1 LKNMGNSLTNVLFE
15 NPSAD
20 DLSLHAAS
28 PQKRLEEVNVLSFNI
43 FIRPPMINN
52 NGDDF
57 KDERIEEFFK
67 VAHKYDVICL
77 QEMFNAYS
85 SRRELFIDRAHKA
98 GFRYYAAAPKPAT
111 LSYHFID
118 AGLIVLSRYPI
129 EASEFCALPPGH
141 GVDYFVQKGILY
153 AKIKIGGAALHVY
166 NTHGQA
172 NYDANPMKAF
182 LIRSEQ
188 LLTFQKFIQSTLA
201 KNLYSGEDL
210 ALLMGDYNVDS
221 RSKHRYQSHVI
232 PDTPGLKGLSS
243 LAKIA
248 PFGEYD
254 ALLSLLSNNHEDEIE
269 DLLLKDLGEHPI
281 TFGDS
286 VEINEKEILPLE
298 TVLTTK
304 KDLGSKQSLDY
315 MFRFAPKN
323 LVQEPYTP
331 DRVKPRSVDRLSVVD
346 GSARVEKFLVS
357 GHVFDQL
364 SDHYGVQ
371 VTVQLIKRG
380 ELDGQDTDS
389 TVSSPTKSI
398 IKSP

>member
-1 LKNMGNSLTNVLFE
+1 LTNVLFE
-15 NPSAD
+15 S
-20 DLSLHAAS
+20 AS
-28 PQKRLEEVNVLSFNI
+28 PEELASHSAPNQKRLEEVNVLSFNI

-52 NGDDF
+52 NGDDY
-57 KDERIEEFFK
+57 KDERIQEFFK
-67 VAHKYDVICL
+67 NVHKYDVICL

-85 SRRELFIDRAHKA
+85 SRRELFIEKARQA
-98 GFRYYAAAPKPAT
+98 GFCYYAAAPKPAS

-118 AGLIVLSRYPI
+118 AGLLVLSRYPI

-153 AKIKIGGAALHVY
+153 AKIRIGTAALHVY

-182 LIRSEQ
+182 LIRAEQ
-188 LLTFQKFIQSTLA
+188 LMTFRRFITSTLA
-201 KNLYSGEDL
+201 KNNYNSEDL

-221 RSKHRYQSHVI
+221 RSKHRYQSHALT
-232 PDTPGLKGLSS
+232 DTPGLKGLN
-243 LAKIA
+243 LLTNVTH
-248 PFGEYD
+248 FGEYD
-254 ALLSLLSNNHEDEIE
+254 ALLSFLSDNHEDEIE
-269 DLLLKDLGEHPI
+269 DLLFKDLGEHPI

-286 VEINEKEILPLE
+286 VYVNDNEVLPLE

-304 KDLGSKQSLDY
+304 KDLGSNQSLDY
-315 MFRFAPKN
+315 MFRFTPKT
-323 LVQEPYTP
+323 LAQEPVTP
-331 DRVKPRSVDRLSVVD
+331 NTIKSPSGNKLSIVD
-346 GSARVEKFLVS
+346 GTARVEKFLVA

-371 VTVQLIKRG
+371 VTVAVNKINKFDDQAS
-380 ELDGQDTDS
+380 DS
-389 TVSSPTKSI
+389 TVSSPTKSL